1 MTVYLNDK
9 PLMAAEL
16 TPLGQILEQQGISPA
31 GKAVALNDLAIPPSL
46 WAETLLHDG
55 DRILVFRAF
64 YGG

>member
-1 MTVYLNDK
+1 MTIYLNEK
-9 PLMAAEL
+9 PIMAADM
-16 TPLGQILEQQGISPA
+16 TPLATILEQQGITPS

-46 WAETLLHDG
+46 WADTMLHDG

>member
-1 MTVYLNDK
+1 
-9 PLMAAEL
+9 MAADM
-16 TPLGQILEQQGISPA
+16 TPLATILEQQGITPS

-46 WAETLLHDG
+46 WADTMLHDG